1 MGARICSADDNGYP
15 CNVANLTKK
24 KKKKLS
30 TYLTFKYD
38 FFPCL
43 CLLLDI

>member
-1 MGARICSADDNGYP
+1 MGARICSADNGYP
-15 CNVANLTKK
+15 CNVANLTK